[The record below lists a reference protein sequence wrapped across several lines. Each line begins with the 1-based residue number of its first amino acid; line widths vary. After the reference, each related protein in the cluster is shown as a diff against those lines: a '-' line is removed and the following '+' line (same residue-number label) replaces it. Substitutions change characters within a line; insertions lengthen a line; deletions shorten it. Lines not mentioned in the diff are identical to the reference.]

1 MKNSSVS
8 LITAL
13 VATIMFVAPFS
24 GGVTLK
30 DSSAS
35 VRDRNRAL
43 DPSHNRQAVS
53 AGARATANPEKPPAT
68 TQAARV
74 IGKIAFA
81 SDRDGNFEIY
91 SMDADGGGQTRLTE
105 TPAEDYGPAWSPDG
119 TRLAFVSTRD
129 GNAEIYV
136 MNADGTGQ
144 TRLTNNTASDLTPV
158 WKPDGSQIGFVS
170 NRDGND
176 EIYLMNPDGSNQTN
190 LTQNQ
195 ADDSSF
201 SFSPQGNVITFSSAR
216 EDGDFDIYTMNA
228 NGGGVVRLTT
238 SAGAD
243 INPTWSAQKITFQ
256 TNRDENDEI
265 YSMGFNGG
273 NQTRL
278 TNNPEFDIDPA
289 QSSDGT
295 RICFATARDGNLEI
309 YLMNADGTSLVRLTN
324 NNAADIQPAL
334 QLNGVIPLPPSPG
347 AASVQFSA
355 SNYSVNEGDAFATLT
370 VIRTGDTSGISTVD
384 FASVNG
390 SATNRADYT
399 YHFGTLRFN
408 PGETSKT
415 FIVLITDDVFIEND
429 ETITVTLS
437 NPTGAVL
444 GGLNTATLV
453 IVDNDSAPPNVNPI
467 DNARFFVTQHY
478 ADFLN
483 RAPDQSGLDFWTNQI
498 TECGNNLPCLQLRR
512 INVSA
517 AFFLSIEFQ
526 QTGYLVYRIYKVA
539 YGNLPGAPVPLRLN
553 EFLPDTQQI
562 GLGVIVGATGWE
574 QQLENN
580 KNAFVL
586 DFVLRLRFTAA
597 YPMTMSPVQF
607 VDALYANAGVTPSAT
622 ERTAA
627 INEFGSATTTADT
640 AARAR
645 VLRRVTENSSLAQQE
660 FNKAFVLMQYFG
672 YLRRNP
678 NEAPDTDFSG
688 YNFWLNKLNQ
698 FNGNFI
704 NAEMVKSF
712 LDSGEYRRR
721 FGP

>member
-30 DSSAS
+30 DGSAS
-35 VRDRNRAL
+35 VRDRNHAL
-43 DPSHNRQAVS
+43 DPSHNRQAGS
-53 AGARATANPEKPPAT
+53 PGARASANPGKPQAT

-91 SMDADGGGQTRLTE
+91 TMDADGGGQTRLTE
-105 TPAEDYGPAWSPDG
+105 NPAEDYSPAWSPDG
-119 TRLAFVSTRD
+119 TRLAFVSTRN
-129 GNAEIYV
+129 GNAEIYL

-144 TRLTNNTASDLTPV
+144 TRLTNNTASDLAPV

-176 EIYLMNPDGSNQTN
+176 EIYSMNLDGSNQTN

-195 ADDSSF
+195 ADDFSF
-201 SFSPQGNVITFSSAR
+201 SFSPQGNMITFSSAR
-216 EDGDFDIYTMNA
+216 EDSDFDIYTMNA
-228 NGGGVVRLTT
+228 NGAGVVRLTT

-243 INPTWSAQKITFQ
+243 ISPTWSAQKITFQ
-256 TNRDENDEI
+256 SNRDENDEI
-265 YSMGFNGG
+265 YSMDFNGG

-415 FIVLITDDVFIEND
+415 FIVLITDDVFIEYD

-586 DFVLRLRFTAA
+586 DFVLRSRFTAA
-597 YPMTMSPVQF
+597 YPTTMSPMQF

-712 LDSGEYRRR
+712 LDSGEYRQR